1 MIGNFLPSA
10 EAKVPLIGRC
20 TPACILVAEDVFYF
34 LIFLCMTD
42 GVLPRKL
49 GNSTKGN
56 TSMSL
61 NDPIVLGLGLA
72 GYSTSHSSTFK
83 NRCKGQWGQLGNCIV
98 IQLIC
103 LGLKSFN
110 PEPSLTLALGLAVAR
125 ALALR
130 RATDPKTFRALNPE
144 QFSD

>member
-1 MIGNFLPSA
+1 M
-10 EAKVPLIGRC
+10 
-20 TPACILVAEDVFYF
+20 
-34 LIFLCMTD
+34 
-42 GVLPRKL
+42 KL

-61 NDPIVLGLGLA
+61 NDPIVLGLGLT

-83 NRCKGQWGQLGNCIV
+83 KRCKGQWGQLGNCIV
-98 IQLIC
+98 IQPIC

-130 RATDPKTFRALNPE
+130 RVTDPKTFRALNPE
-144 QFSD
+144 QFRD

>member
-1 MIGNFLPSA
+1 MYASLHLGG
-10 EAKVPLIGRC
+10 GRC
-20 TPACILVAEDVFYF
+20 FF
-34 LIFLCMTD
+34 LIYLCMTD
-42 GVLPRKL
+42 GVLPMKL

-98 IQLIC
+98 IQPIC

-130 RATDPKTFRALNPE
+130 HVTDPKTFRALNPE
-144 QFSD
+144 QFRD